1 MSLTR
6 AQRTQLYLELKQS
19 LYGSGYLDRLGEL
32 HDRFIGLGA
41 EDLNCFAKWAVKA
54 GDEKIIELFQL
65 TCTRIPP
72 MRRET
77 ETAVHVAARSVR
89 QIVSIDALFDLYTF
103 RNYVDAQGLTH
114 FHVACLI
121 GNMERMTFYW
131 SCGDVDLNAT
141 LIYGPRGLPKT
152 ALQLAVGCLRWNAI
166 EWMVYNGACLEKRDS
181 TGLTPLNELCLRIG
195 CFDDRRDTADRYLRT
210 FVNLLHLGADVN
222 TTDIAGNSPLLNLF
236 HKGVLADANFELQLI
251 CFRQLVIHGADV
263 AFKNSHGD
271 NLYHYIAAN
280 TPRFFSHDRMSK
292 ERLEWVMERLFPL
305 LGSNAIDHSG
315 NTPLNLAVARVH
327 SQLVKVFLGNR
338 DAPRDADEE
347 DADRDA
353 AANGNEDADRDADE
367 DANGHADADAV
378 EDPHRVADEN
388 GLEDA
393 DRDADED
400 ANGQADDDAV
410 EDPHRGADE
419 RARAVVNTINLQQLG
434 LCANDDTELPDLV
447 TIDNCL
453 RTIEHLN
460 TLPNWGWT
468 WDRKNAIWTFLK
480 GARQLTPRTDIT
492 RVLHYGS
499 YSVIETYL
507 RSFIMSPDYPLENKD
522 LHRCIFEIWKF
533 ATIIDIGELHKEPQL
548 TGLLEE
554 ASLHLKARLPEDE
567 REKDL
572 FNMPVT
578 TMGIASELRII
589 QGRMLRGARSLLEFC
604 QTEPRH
610 ASVTWHLREG
620 IARILP
626 GRLPLIEGFVH
637 GHIAKSIRYQ
647 LFDEDDG
654 NPADAIFASDED
666 NL

>member
-378 EDPHRVADEN
+378 EDPHR
-388 GLEDA
+388 
-393 DRDADED
+393 
-400 ANGQADDDAV
+400 
-410 EDPHRGADE
+410 GADE